1 MTSRLPRLVVDY
13 NEGVVGDGVGWL
25 RLGAKLGDRRVTQV
39 FYQEQLDDEDFELAE
54 GLKILMRDIDGDIP
68 DVVGTIHQTENGE
81 WASASIPTTSGSNER
96 RGRVA
101 SLPGRWKGSACHT
114 AA

>member
-101 SLPGRWKGSACHT
+101 GEQA
-114 AA
+114 